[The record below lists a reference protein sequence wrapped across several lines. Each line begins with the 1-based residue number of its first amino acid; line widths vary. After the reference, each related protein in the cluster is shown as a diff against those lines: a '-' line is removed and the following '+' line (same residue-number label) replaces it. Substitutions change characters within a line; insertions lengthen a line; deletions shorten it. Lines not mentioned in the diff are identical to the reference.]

1 MKQAREQAHAK
12 TRAIMVI
19 YLVGLIIGGLY
30 MGMVSPART
39 VVQNGFGI
47 DDATGIWMINIYS
60 LFYAAL
66 IPIIGKLA
74 DRRGRK
80 SIFLI
85 CVGIF
90 GVGSFICGIS
100 SIIGG
105 FGLLLA
111 GRVVQAAGA
120 GGMIPVANAEIGTT
134 FPPEKRGA
142 ALGIAAATTG
152 LANVLGAGVG
162 SAIIGFAGAENW
174 AIMFYLSVPF
184 CLALIVA
191 GAIALPRRAMRAS
204 TPMDLAGSAL
214 FALFV
219 LLLLIGLKD
228 INFFD
233 FAATASQPAAWAPLL
248 IAIIILPA
256 FRAVERHAA
265 DPVFHTE
272 YFRNRAIVVTMAVS
286 FFIGCCIISMVLV
299 PEFAEFAMNDP
310 AGSGGYYLLAIGI
323 TSLFGPPLGGKLI
336 DHLGPKPV
344 LIGGL
349 AVEAIGY
356 LFTAFVAAV
365 HPSPGLLV
373 IGLFVIGLGMGFAM
387 GAPTNYMI
395 LENTRAEE
403 ASSAIATI
411 TLVRQVGT
419 SIAPAILVG
428 FISQGTGMVG
438 YQQMLACVAV
448 FCAISIALM
457 AHYRSPERSS
467 RR

>member
-1 MKQAREQAHAK
+1 MTQPMKSK
-12 TRAIMVI
+12 TGPILGV
-19 YLVGLIIGGLY
+19 YLTGLIIGGLY

-39 VVQNGFGI
+39 VIQNGFGI
-47 DDATGIWMINIYS
+47 DDVAGIWMINIYS

-80 SIFLI
+80 IVFTI

-90 GVGSFICGIS
+90 GAGSLVCGLS
-100 SIIGG
+100 AAAGS

-111 GRVVQAAGA
+111 GRVLQAAGA

-142 ALGIAAATTG
+142 ALGMAAAVTG
-152 LANVLGAGVG
+152 IANVLGAGVG
-162 SAIIGFAGAENW
+162 SAIIGIAGPENW
-174 AIMFYLSVPF
+174 AVMFYASVPF
-184 CLALIVA
+184 CIALIA
-191 GAIALPRRAMRAS
+191 GAAAVLPNRTAPAS
-204 TPMDLAGSAL
+204 TPMDLAGSVV

-219 LLLLIGLKD
+219 LMLLLGLKD
-228 INFFD
+228 IDFFNF
-233 FAATASQPAAWAPLL
+233 AETIARPASWVPLL
-248 IAIIILPA
+248 VAAILLPV
-256 FRAVERHAA
+256 FRAVERRAA
-265 DPVFHTE
+265 DPVFHLE

-299 PEFAEFAMNDP
+299 PEFAEYAMGDP

-336 DHLGPKPV
+336 DRFGPKPV
-344 LIGGL
+344 LVAGL
-349 AVEAIGY
+349 AVEGAGY
-356 LFTAFVAAV
+356 LFVALVAAA
-365 HPSPGLLV
+365 HPSPALLVAGLL
-373 IGLFVIGLGMGFAM
+373 VIGLGMGFAM

-395 LENTRAEE
+395 LENTRASE

-419 SIAPAILVG
+419 SLAPAILVG
-428 FISQGTGMVG
+428 FISQGSGMLG

-457 AHYRSPERSS
+457 VLYRSPAK
-467 RR
+467 